1 MWCSRVRVRV
11 WWRVRAVRVCNWVND
26 WLASSHGVFVQAMR
40 APGVPAPDEEAGAAA
55 AAVAV
60 APAEVDG
67 LAGND
72 SLDSGASTKP
82 DVELS
87 KPDDMLE

>member
-1 MWCSRVRVRV
+1 MRCECLRARV
-11 WWRVRAVRVCNWVND
+11 WWRVRVCSSVKD
-26 WLASSHGVFVQAMR
+26 CLASSHRVLVQAMP
-40 APGVPAPDEEAGAAA
+40 APGVPAPDEEA
-55 AAVAV
+55 AVAV
-60 APAEVDG
+60 APAEVDA

-82 DVELS
+82 DVEL